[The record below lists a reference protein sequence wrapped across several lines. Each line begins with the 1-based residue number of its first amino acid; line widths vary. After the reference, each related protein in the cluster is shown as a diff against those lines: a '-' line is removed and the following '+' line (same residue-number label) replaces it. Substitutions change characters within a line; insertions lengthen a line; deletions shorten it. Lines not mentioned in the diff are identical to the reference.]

1 MNEKNI
7 LFQLTTN
14 LSFQRNKATPKV
26 SLRPPLPDAEELA
39 EPKSK
44 KLRALEVAPHDES
57 DSEEITI
64 LSGVTQINSKE
75 KKKQKRSAGK
85 VKNLKQIERER
96 VR

>member
-39 EPKSK
+39 EPKPSN
-44 KLRALEVAPHDES
+44 AAGEEASPVAPSPKPCRGPQE
-57 DSEEITI
+57 
-64 LSGVTQINSKE
+64 QE
-75 KKKQKRSAGK
+75 KGP
-85 VKNLKQIERER
+85 
-96 VR
+96 